1 MGSLSDLMY
10 KSGPAVIHG
19 NVMMSVLVMSSS
31 VVQQMVGVV
40 VCSKWE
46 KTNKRRCVD
55 EAQHQIRAS
64 MNEQPRSAFLRGRLD
79 CKGGYDRW
87 IRVVSAVF
95 FPQHGAGRRGILIPI
110 VQPDDIRGSGR

>member
-1 MGSLSDLMY
+1 VGSLSDLMY

-55 EAQHQIRAS
+55 EAQTLNPRV
-64 MNEQPRSAFLRGRLD
+64 NERTPINFSSWMPRLQWR
-79 CKGGYDRW
+79 
-87 IRVVSAVF
+87 I
-95 FPQHGAGRRGILIPI
+95 
-110 VQPDDIRGSGR
+110 